1 METAGKSMGG
11 GGSGM
16 EDKRWGKRR
25 TLRLGKTSGK
35 VEGALCRKNRG
46 KSSRK
51 ASVEKRHGK
60 RRTLRMGNRLGKVEG
75 ALWRTNIACE
85 KHGWR
90 RKHLRCLGSRLFIF
104 SQKHLRC
111 LGSRLVSLPGA
122 PRYRRA
128 RFGAA
133 KWVRKTAGN
142 VSGGKIVEIACE
154 TRRWRRGTGR
164 KTREIACGK
173 HRWRRGTGSAKKDKS
188 RK

>member
-1 METAGKSMGG
+1 MSRTFCWEHVGTKCWSSLLRKYGASAIDVKHVCPSKPSTIKDGFSDLFYAATWQVVNIKEEEGKYGL
-11 GGSGM
+11 
-16 EDKRWGKRR
+16 D
-25 TLRLGKTSGK
+25 LRILAFEHFGQ
-35 VEGALCRKNRG
+35 RFQ
-46 KSSRK
+46 
-51 ASVEKRHGK
+51 
-60 RRTLRMGNRLGKVEG
+60 
-75 ALWRTNIACE
+75 
-85 KHGWR
+85 
-90 RKHLRCLGSRLFIF
+90 RCCFF

-142 VSGGKIVEIACE
+142 VSGGKIAEIACE

-173 HRWRRGTGSAKKDKS
+173 HRWRRGTGSAKKEKS
-188 RK
+188 WK

>member
-1 METAGKSMGG
+1 M
-11 GGSGM
+11 
-16 EDKRWGKRR
+16 D
-25 TLRLGKTSGK
+25 L
-35 VEGALCRKNRG
+35 
-46 KSSRK
+46 
-51 ASVEKRHGK
+51 HG
-60 RRTLRMGNRLGKVEG
+60 
-75 ALWRTNIACE
+75 C
-85 KHGWR
+85 
-90 RKHLRCLGSRLFIF
+90 FFF

-133 KWVRKTAGN
+133 KWVGKSAGN

-173 HRWRRGTGSAKKDKS
+173 HRWRRGTGSAKKEKS
-188 RK
+188 WK